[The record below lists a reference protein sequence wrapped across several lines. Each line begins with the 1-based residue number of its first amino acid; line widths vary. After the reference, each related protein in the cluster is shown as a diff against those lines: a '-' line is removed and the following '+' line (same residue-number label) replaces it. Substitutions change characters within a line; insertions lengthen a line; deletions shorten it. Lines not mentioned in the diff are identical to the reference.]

1 MTFNPN
7 EVAYRLLLE
16 KALDKLICKVQIME
30 QEKIYALKNYT
41 RVPISD
47 LEWYVADAK
56 ESALKLAMQLVDKEA
71 RKLIQYKNE
80 ITEWVHEKYNEG
92 DEE

>member
-7 EVAYRLLLE
+7 EVADRLLLE

-30 QEKIYALKNYT
+30 QEKIYSLKKHT
-41 RVPISD
+41 RVSLSD